1 MPQQSARSQGQ
12 PFQGFV
18 SKCNRCYIFQRVQHS
33 SSIDIEDPTA
43 HITRSAAPPNVV
55 AGYTAAGTAMDR
67 KLSSRASC
75 HTEPM
80 TAIINHRLI
89 DSTSARR
96 AHASSREWLGNAR
109 AAVERTSRADKSSA
123 CAAAHSRRPTQ
134 LLRSP
139 PGSSMNGQSGTA
151 SDLYTSRVYRKS
163 HPGRCTGGAR
173 VREQHLNWSTR
184 GDALN

>member
-1 MPQQSARSQGQ
+1 MQ
-12 PFQGFV
+12 PML
-18 SKCNRCYIFQRVQHS
+18 YISTCSTFELDRHRGPNS
-33 SSIDIEDPTA
+33 A
-43 HITRSAAPPNVV
+43 HITRSGAPPNVV

-163 HPGRCTGGAR
+163 HPARRCTGGAR

>member
-1 MPQQSARSQGQ
+1 MLYI
-12 PFQGFV
+12 
-18 SKCNRCYIFQRVQHS
+18 SKCSTFDLDRC
-33 SSIDIEDPTA
+33 SIDIEDPTA
-43 HITRSAAPPNVV
+43 HITRSGAPPNVV

-139 PGSSMNGQSGTA
+139 RGSSMSGQSGTA

-163 HPGRCTGGAR
+163 YPARRCTGGAR